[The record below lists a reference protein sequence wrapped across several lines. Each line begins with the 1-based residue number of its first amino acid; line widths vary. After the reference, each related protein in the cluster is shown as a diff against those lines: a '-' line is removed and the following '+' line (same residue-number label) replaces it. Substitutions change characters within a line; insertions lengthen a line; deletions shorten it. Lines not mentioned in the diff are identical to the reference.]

1 MVWMGHTTMD
11 PASGQPPQDQKA
23 GPPNALRV
31 SLLVGPEGRL
41 LLIAVIL
48 AFAYTVWLGVMVVR
62 SPDEFQMLIGMTATT
77 LVFGRAAGLAYGYS
91 ASLGHAYVIVI
102 TMLVETV
109 QVLVFYPLFVFSWR
123 HLLVIKSLKAV
134 FDRVHE
140 AAETHK
146 AKIQRYGIIG
156 LFAFVWFPFWMT
168 GPVVGSVIGFLLAL
182 PIWLNISVVL
192 AATYV
197 AILCW
202 ALFLRELH
210 ARVSAYDPYAAMALV
225 ILLIVVIA
233 IGHLL
238 RRTLGEN
245 RRRH

>member
-1 MVWMGHTTMD
+1 MVWMGYTTMD
-11 PASGQPPQDQKA
+11 PVSGQPPQDQKA
-23 GPPNALRV
+23 GSPSV
-31 SLLVGPEGRL
+31 SRASLMVGPEGRL
-41 LLIAVIL
+41 LLAAVIL

-62 SPDEFQMLIGMTATT
+62 SPGQFQMLIGMTATT

-91 ASLGHAYVIVI
+91 VSLGHIYVIAV
-102 TMLVETV
+102 TMVVETLH
-109 QVLVFYPLFVFSWR
+109 VLVFYPLFVFSWR
-123 HLLVIKSLKAV
+123 HLLVIKSLKAI
-134 FDRVHE
+134 FDRIHQ

-146 AKIQRYGIIG
+146 AKIQRYGIVG

-168 GPVVGSVIGFLLAL
+168 GPVVGSAIGFLLNL
-182 PIWLNISVVL
+182 PVWLNISVVL
-192 AATYV
+192 AGTYV

-210 ARVSAYDPYAAMALV
+210 ARVSAYDPYAAMVLV
-225 ILLIVVIA
+225 VLLIVVIA
-233 IGHLL
+233 VGHLL